1 MSLFRVLDIAGTA
14 LGAESVRL
22 NLVASNLANAESV
35 AGSEA
40 GAYRARQPIF
50 ATLLEEA
57 GMTGGDVPAGI
68 QVTGIIEST
77 APARREYQPD
87 HPLADAAGY
96 IYLPNVNP
104 VAEMTDMIS
113 ASRAFQT
120 NTEVINTA
128 KQMILRL
135 LALGQ

>member
-22 NLVASNLANAESV
+22 NLVASNLANAASI

-57 GMTGGDVPAGI
+57 GMTGGDLPAGV
-68 QVTGIIEST
+68 QVTGIIESA
-77 APARREYQPD
+77 APTRREFQPD
-87 HPLADAAGY
+87 HPLADADGY